1 MKHTCQTQVCH
12 GSHKY
17 CVCLSVLP
25 GFTVCVFVSESWAR
39 TVQWIHEFARDG
51 GGAARKNA
59 CGSCALHE
67 MASSASA
74 CTERPFVGF
83 SATDMMVQ
91 WKTES
96 LKKQC
101 YMMRQHRPS
110 CTQALQRPMR
120 SLRLGTAP
128 PCPGKCRHLSAF
140 LTQSPCNGNT
150 HSHASWRAGH
160 DLE

>member
-1 MKHTCQTQVCH
+1 MITIVKHNNVMALRDAASLCQSSLV
-12 GSHKY
+12 S
-17 CVCLSVLP
+17 LSVSSFLKA
-25 GFTVCVFVSESWAR
+25 GCAQCSGSMSSRVMKLVL
-39 TVQWIHEFARDG
+39 HG
-51 GGAARKNA
+51 KNY
-59 CGSCALHE
+59 CGSCSLHE

-83 SATDMMVQ
+83 TATDMMLQ